1 MKSQSTNRSFGLLF
15 FIVFFILGIWPLKNG
30 ANLNIYLISIS
41 GIFLILGLVNS
52 KLLSPLNKSWIKL
65 GEVLGM
71 IIAPIVMAIVYFIFL
86 TPISFLVRLVGKDL
100 LSLKLHKKKKHI
112 GLLEKKILALC
123 VNNSSEKSNSF

>member
-1 MKSQSTNRSFGLLF
+1 MKSKSTNRSFGLLF

-65 GEVLGM
+65 GAVLGM

-100 LSLKLHKKKKHI
+100 LSLKFNKKKNTYWIIRKKNI
-112 GLLEKKILALC
+112 GSMRKQ
-123 VNNSSEKSNSF
+123 F

>member
-1 MKSQSTNRSFGLLF
+1 MKSKSTNRSFGLLF
-15 FIVFFILGIWPLKNG
+15 FIVFLILGVWPLKNG

-52 KLLSPLNKSWIKL
+52 KLLSPFNKSWIKL

-100 LSLKLHKKKKHI
+100 LSLKFNKKENTYWIIRKKNI
-112 GLLEKKILALC
+112 GSMRKQ
-123 VNNSSEKSNSF
+123 F

>member
-1 MKSQSTNRSFGLLF
+1 MKSKSTNRSFGLLF

-52 KLLSPLNKSWIKL
+52 KLLSPFNKSWIKL
-65 GEVLGM
+65 GGVLGM

-100 LSLKLHKKKKHI
+100 LSLKFNKKKNTYWIIRKKNI
-112 GLLEKKILALC
+112 GSMRKQ
-123 VNNSSEKSNSF
+123 F